1 MDKSPLENGNK
12 AKSLKKS
19 KSKEKVKPK
28 TTVKKKKD
36 KGMPSKPK
44 NEVSEGKPE
53 TPKTSFYLFCKDKIA
68 HKAPEEE
75 EYSFIKLAELYEDLK
90 SEAKEKY
97 IKKSEEMKEDY
108 AKKLAKFKKQ
118 AKDDEEK
125 KENKKK
131 KAKTSK
137 ADMKKNSK
145 KICDCASSNG
155 SNEDE
160 K

>member
-108 AKKLAKFKKQ
+108 AKKLSKF
-118 AKDDEEK
+118 
-125 KENKKK
+125 KK

>member
-1 MDKSPLENGNK
+1 
-12 AKSLKKS
+12 
-19 KSKEKVKPK
+19 
-28 TTVKKKKD
+28 
-36 KGMPSKPK
+36 MPSKPK

-75 EYSFIKLAELYEDLK
+75 EYSFIKRAELYEDLK

-108 AKKLAKFKKQ
+108 AKKLAKFKK
-118 AKDDEEK
+118 
-125 KENKKK
+125 

-145 KICDCASSNG
+145 KVCNCGKCDECKKNNKKNATSDASD
-155 SNEDE
+155 EDDE
-160 K
+160 

>member
-1 MDKSPLENGNK
+1 
-12 AKSLKKS
+12 
-19 KSKEKVKPK
+19 
-28 TTVKKKKD
+28 
-36 KGMPSKPK
+36 MPSKPK

-75 EYSFIKLAELYEDLK
+75 EYSFIKLAELYEDMK

-108 AKKLAKFKKQ
+108 AKKLAKF
-118 AKDDEEK
+118 
-125 KENKKK
+125 KK